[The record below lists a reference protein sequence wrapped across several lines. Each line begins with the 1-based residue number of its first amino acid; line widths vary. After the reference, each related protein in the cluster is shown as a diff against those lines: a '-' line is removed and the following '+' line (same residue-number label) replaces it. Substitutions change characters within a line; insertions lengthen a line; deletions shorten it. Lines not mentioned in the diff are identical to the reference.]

1 MALIDLSRQTKAA
14 TVAGQTLRTTEV
26 TSSDTGLYEI
36 EWDTFTADELG
47 TGSLDAGTSGY
58 VAGKNLYLYDAVEQ
72 SGGGNIYST
81 GSYGS
86 NLVLQINPLGH
97 PTGSV
102 KIWGDLIVEGT
113 SSVFNQSTIS
123 IEDPIVD
130 INFTGSTAL
139 TATDAGLRVGRSGG
153 TNAQLLWDQ
162 SETRWAIDNAAGSN
176 INIVGSSTTDTLTNK
191 TITSLASSTMGSNAD
206 LTFSGG
212 GEVLGLPATASVD
225 NASTSKIY
233 VQHRLDYLRKS
244 YVKKAS
250 SFLTAA
256 TVGEVTGYATA
267 SFSATTASAPTGI
280 TATSEDDFVF
290 FINGQYM
297 EHDALEIEQAG
308 ASFYLKVDVD
318 SIGYVLESD
327 DEIIAHGKFNA

>member
-1 MALIDLSRQTKAA
+1 MALIDLTRQAGAA
-14 TVAGQTLRTTEV
+14 STGSLLLTSTAV
-26 TSSDTGLYEI
+26 TSSVTGLYEL
-36 EWDTFTADELG
+36 EWGKLNPTYALGQGDLTLGEGNKLSVGYLELENNIIYDS
-47 TGSLDAGTSGY
+47 GSREAIVLT
-58 VAGKNLYLYDAVEQ
+58 
-72 SGGGNIYST
+72 GGG
-81 GSYGS
+81 
-86 NLVLQINPLGH
+86 
-97 PTGSV
+97 SV
-102 KIWGDLIVEGT
+102 RIPGDLIVEGDT
-113 SSVFNQSTIS
+113 VTQNVATFTV
-123 IEDPIVD
+123 EDPVID
-130 INFTGSTAL
+130 LNFTGSTAL
-139 TATDAGLRVGRSGG
+139 GSQDSGLRVGRSGG
-153 TNAQLLWDQ
+153 TNAQLLWDH

-267 SFSATTASAPTGI
+267 SFSATSASAPTGI
-280 TATSEDDFVF
+280 TATSEDDYVF

-297 EHDALEIEQAG
+297 EHDALEIEQSG
-308 ASFYLKVDVD
+308 SQFLLKVDVD